1 MTSEEKP
8 NELHML
14 KRKREPG
21 CFYTKI
27 DHDIF
32 FQKEKEFPIINSN
45 LENLRQINE
54 SINDKNKI
62 KPDPNNNE
70 IKNLKKLLSESS
82 NNLKQKEINKPKI
95 FIDNKEG
102 NLLNNSSAIRNPST
116 KLKYFN
122 VEKNIIKKSIINFN
136 NNNEIKI
143 FKNKK

>member
-8 NELHML
+8 NELYML

-62 KPDPNNNE
+62 KPDPNNNG
-70 IKNLKKLLSESS
+70 IKNLKKLSESS

-95 FIDNKEG
+95 YIDNKEG

-116 KLKYFN
+116 KL
-122 VEKNIIKKSIINFN
+122 
-136 NNNEIKI
+136 I
-143 FKNKK
+143 F

>member
-8 NELHML
+8 NELYML

-21 CFYTKI
+21 YFYTKI

-32 FQKEKEFPIINSN
+32 FQKEKEFSIINSN

-95 FIDNKEG
+95 YIDNKEG

-116 KLKYFN
+116 KL
-122 VEKNIIKKSIINFN
+122 
-136 NNNEIKI
+136 I
-143 FKNKK
+143 F